1 MEQFFTDVVMQ
12 SEGAAAY
19 LVIFGVLVACGLG
32 VPLPEDISLVTGGF
46 LAYLEVAN
54 LFAMMAVGFVGI
66 LCGDS
71 LIFLAGRRFG
81 SQVGR
86 ASGFFSRVV
95 TPEKR
100 QRVEQLF
107 HRHGEKIVM
116 VARFLPGVRAVTYF
130 TAGSARMRYSRF
142 ILWDGLAAL
151 GSAPLFVYLG
161 YRFGDELERLV
172 RAVRHGETAAI
183 VGILIAGLVF
193 IVVRQIKASK
203 QRRGLCKE
211 LPRSGPSAEVIPS
224 SGDLKG
230 ADRSALAS
238 PGEET
243 PALREK
249 SLDSRTPV

>member
-1 MEQFFTDVVMQ
+1 VEQFFTDVVMQ
-12 SEGAAAY
+12 SEGVAAY

-54 LFAMMAVGFVGI
+54 LFVMMGVGFVGI

-71 LIFLAGRRFG
+71 VIFLAGRRFG
-81 SQVGR
+81 SQVGG
-86 ASGFFSRVV
+86 ASGFFARVV

-100 QRVEQLF
+100 RRVEQLF

-142 ILWDGLAAL
+142 ILWDGIAAL

-161 YRFGDELERLV
+161 YRFGDELERLI

-183 VGILIAGLVF
+183 VGILVVGLVF
-193 IVVRQIKASK
+193 IVVRQIKASRR
-203 QRRGLCKE
+203 RRGLGKE
-211 LPRSGPSAEVIPS
+211 LPGCESSAQARPP
-224 SGDLKG
+224 SGDLEG
-230 ADRSALAS
+230 SDHSALAS
-238 PGEET
+238 SGEET
-243 PALREK
+243 PPLREK

>member
-1 MEQFFTDVVMQ
+1 VEQLFTDVVMQ
-12 SEGAAAY
+12 SEGVAAY

-46 LAYLEVAN
+46 LTYLEVAN
-54 LFAMMAVGFVGI
+54 LFVMMGVGFVGI

-71 LIFLAGRRFG
+71 LIFFFGRRFG

-86 ASGFFSRVV
+86 ASGFFARVV

-100 QRVEQLF
+100 HRVEQLF

-142 ILWDGLAAL
+142 ILWDGIAAL

-161 YRFGDELERLV
+161 YRFGDELERLI

-183 VGILIAGLVF
+183 VGILVVALVL
-193 IVVRQIKASK
+193 IVVRGIKASRR
-203 QRRGLCKE
+203 RRGLGKE
-211 LPRSGPSAEVIPS
+211 LPRCEPSAEAGTS
-224 SGDLKG
+224 SGDLEG
-230 ADRSALAS
+230 ADHSAALPS
-238 PGEET
+238 GEET
-243 PALREK
+243 PPLREK
-249 SLDSRTPV
+249 SIDSRTPV

>member
-1 MEQFFTDVVMQ
+1 M
-12 SEGAAAY
+12 
-19 LVIFGVLVACGLG
+19 
-32 VPLPEDISLVTGGF
+32 
-46 LAYLEVAN
+46 
-54 LFAMMAVGFVGI
+54 
-66 LCGDS
+66 
-71 LIFLAGRRFG
+71 
-81 SQVGR
+81 
-86 ASGFFSRVV
+86 V

-100 QRVEQLF
+100 RRVEELF
-107 HRHGEKIVM
+107 RRHGEKIVM

-142 ILWDGLAAL
+142 ILWDGIAAL

-203 QRRGLCKE
+203 QRRVLGKGLPAC
-211 LPRSGPSAEVIPS
+211 GPSAEVRAS

>member
-1 MEQFFTDVVMQ
+1 VEQFFTDVVMQ

-46 LAYLEVAN
+46 LSYLEVAN
-54 LFAMMAVGFVGI
+54 LYAMMAVGFVGI

-100 QRVEQLF
+100 QRVERLF

-142 ILWDGLAAL
+142 ILWDGIAAL

-172 RAVRHGETAAI
+172 RAVRRGETAAI

-193 IVVRQIKASK
+193 IVVRQIKLSK
-203 QRRGLCKE
+203 HRRGLGKE
-211 LPRSGPSAEVIPS
+211 LPRCGLSAEVRPS
-224 SGDLKG
+224 SGDLVG
-230 ADRSALAS
+230 TDRSALAS

>member
-1 MEQFFTDVVMQ
+1 VEQFFSDVVMQ
-12 SEGAAAY
+12 SEGVAAY
-19 LVIFGVLVACGLG
+19 AVIFGVLVACGLG

-54 LFAMMAVGFVGI
+54 LFVMMAVGFVGI

-81 SQVGR
+81 SKVGR
-86 ASGFFSRVV
+86 ASGFFARVV

-130 TAGSARMRYSRF
+130 TAGSAQMKYSRF
-142 ILWDGLAAL
+142 IVWDGIAAL
-151 GSAPLFVYLG
+151 ASAPLFVYLG
-161 YRFGDELERLV
+161 YRFGDELERLI
-172 RAVRHGETAAI
+172 RAVRHGESAAL
-183 VGILIAGLVF
+183 VGILVVG
-193 IVVRQIKASK
+193 IVLIVARQIKASRR
-203 QRRGLCKE
+203 RRGIGKG
-211 LPRSGPSAEVIPS
+211 LPQCPSSAEEAPAS
-224 SGDLKG
+224 ADHKG
-230 ADRSALAS
+230 ADRSALGS

-243 PALREK
+243 PPLREK
-249 SLDSRTPV
+249 SLGSRTPV

>member
-19 LVIFGVLVACGLG
+19 LVVFGVLVACGLG

-54 LFAMMAVGFVGI
+54 LFVMMGVGFVGI

-86 ASGFFSRVV
+86 ASGFFARVV

-107 HRHGEKIVM
+107 QRHGEKIVM

-142 ILWDGLAAL
+142 ILWDGIAAL

-161 YRFGDELERLV
+161 YRFGDELERLL
-172 RAVRHGETAAI
+172 RAVRNGETAAI
-183 VGILIAGLVF
+183 VGILVVGLVF
-193 IVVRQIKASK
+193 IVVRQIKASR
-203 QRRGLCKE
+203 RRGPPGKE
-211 LPRSGPSAEVIPS
+211 LPPRENPAEDRAS
-224 SGDLKG
+224 SDLKG
-230 ADRSALAS
+230 ADRSKIAS
-238 PGEET
+238 NGEET
-243 PALREK
+243 PSLREK
-249 SLDSRTPV
+249 SIDSRTPV